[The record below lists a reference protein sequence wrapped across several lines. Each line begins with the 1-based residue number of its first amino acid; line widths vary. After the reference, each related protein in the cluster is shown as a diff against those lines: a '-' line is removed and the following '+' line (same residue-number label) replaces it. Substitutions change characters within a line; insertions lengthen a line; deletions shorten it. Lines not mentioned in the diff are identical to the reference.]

1 MNKHVKA
8 FSLAEVLIA
17 LGIIAL
23 MASLIFPVMQGNRER
38 AAYNVSVTNLK
49 EVSKAMEKYYLEKGV
64 YPVFSNWDEVAAS
77 DSPLLEY
84 VNEIPKADEWN
95 RPFTVKESTESGY
108 MFEGLSAKGKL
119 AEEYPDYTYE
129 TNVRFKQK
137 GKSD

>member
-49 EVSKAMEKYYLEKGV
+49 EVSKAMEKHYLEKGV
-64 YPVFSNWDEVAAS
+64 YPVFANWSELSAE

-84 VNEIPKADEWN
+84 VNEVPKGDEWG
-95 RPFTVKESTESGY
+95 RPFTIVESTDAGY
-108 MFEGLSAKGKL
+108 TFEGLSAKGKL
-119 AEEYPDYTYE
+119 KTEYPDYTFE

-137 GKSD
+137 GKGD

>member
-1 MNKHVKA
+1 MKKHVKA

-49 EVSKAMEKYYLEKGV
+49 EVAKAMEKHYLEKGQ
-64 YPVFSNWDEVAAS
+64 YPVFANWNELAAS

-84 VNEIPKADEWN
+84 VNEVPKTDEWG
-95 RPFTVKESTESGY
+95 RPFSIVESTDAGY
-108 MFEGLSAKGKL
+108 IFEGLSAKGRLK
-119 AEEYPDYTYE
+119 EEYPDYTFE
-129 TNVRFKQK
+129 TNVRYKQK
-137 GKSD
+137 GKDE